1 MSNRI
6 GRYQLNPIFYAGFVW
21 LAIGLFGKHHTTF
34 LILGLLFMVLGLKR
48 VPDPAPEPTPA
59 DSPEGKPEG
68 KPESD

>member
-1 MSNRI
+1 MNNRI
-6 GRYQLNPIFYAGFVW
+6 GRYQLNPIFYAGLVW

-48 VPDPAPEPTPA
+48 VPEPTPA